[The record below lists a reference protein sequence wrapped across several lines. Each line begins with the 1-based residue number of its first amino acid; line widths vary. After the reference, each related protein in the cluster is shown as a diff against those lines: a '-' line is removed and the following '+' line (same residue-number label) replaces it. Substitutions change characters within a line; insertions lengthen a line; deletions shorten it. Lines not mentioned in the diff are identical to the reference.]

1 MDLALALTAFLMGL
15 AGAPHC
21 AAMCGPSCAAVL
33 GAGQSR
39 CAQQRALASVSW
51 AFHSFRLASY
61 ALAGGLTAAG
71 VGLLGLASQTAA
83 WVRPVW
89 TLLHVAALALGLWL
103 LVTGR
108 QPAFMA
114 SIGRLRPAPSLPGP
128 GRDAAVSA
136 LPIQIHRSSTAATST
151 ARVEFLGS
159 GVSRPAGLQGVLTG
173 ASAGALWVV
182 WPCGLLQS
190 ALVVSGLANT
200 PWGGA
205 LVMLS
210 FALASSMGLLWLPK
224 LWSLWRRHQQHEAA
238 RARFERQVVRL
249 AGGLLAVGS
258 VWALGQDVWGRVWAY
273 CFG

>member
-21 AAMCGPSCAAVL
+21 AAMCGPSCAALL
-33 GAGQSR
+33 GAGRENGSR
-39 CAQQRALASVSW
+39 DRALSHASW

-61 ALAGGLTAAG
+61 ALAGGLTATS
-71 VGLLGLASQTAA
+71 VGLLGWASQTAP

-103 LVTGR
+103 AVTGR

-114 SIGRLRPAPSLPGP
+114 SIGRLRPAPSLPS
-128 GRDAAVSA
+128 RDAAISA
-136 LPIQIHRSSTAATST
+136 LPIQFQRSSTAGTST
-151 ARVEFLGS
+151 ARAEFLGS
-159 GVSRPAGLQGVLTG
+159 GVARPCRMPGVLTG

-205 LVMLS
+205 IVMLA
-210 FALASSMGLLWLPK
+210 FALASSMGLLWMPQ
-224 LWSLWRRHQQHEAA
+224 LWAWWRRQQRQEAA
-238 RARFERQVVRL
+238 RAQFERRVVRL
-249 AGGLLAVGS
+249 AGVLLALGS
-258 VWALGQDVWGRVWAY
+258 TWALGQDIWGRVWAY